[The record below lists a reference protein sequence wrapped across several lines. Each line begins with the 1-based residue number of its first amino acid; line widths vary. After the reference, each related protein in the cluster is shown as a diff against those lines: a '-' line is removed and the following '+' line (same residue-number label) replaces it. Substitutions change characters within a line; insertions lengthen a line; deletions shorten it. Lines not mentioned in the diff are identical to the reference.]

1 MFLRNLESEND
12 LRGKTACRKRF
23 NGLLFYGICDLENL
37 GGEGKWDEKVCLI
50 ALFRSRIW

>member
-1 MFLRNLESEND
+1 
-12 LRGKTACRKRF
+12 
-23 NGLLFYGICDLENL
+23 LFYGICDLENL